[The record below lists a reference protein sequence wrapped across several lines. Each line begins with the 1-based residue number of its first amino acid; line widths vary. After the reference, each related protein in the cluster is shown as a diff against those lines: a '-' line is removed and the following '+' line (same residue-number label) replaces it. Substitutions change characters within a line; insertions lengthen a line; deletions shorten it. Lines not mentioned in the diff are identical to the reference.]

1 MSAASSTIETVT
13 QPTAPLAERPY
24 MLPAASEEWATPQAT
39 YDELHA
45 EFDFNLDPCAS
56 STNHKCERYF
66 SKHDDGLVQDWGTSR
81 VFCNPPYGR
90 AIKQWMAKADEA
102 SRRGATVV
110 MLVPART
117 DTQWFHDIALK
128 HTVKFLRG
136 RLKFGDAKHS
146 APFGCMLVVFRPPV
160 ALALCVDDVARAA

>member
-1 MSAASSTIETVT
+1 MSATSSANRTVT
-13 QPTAPLAERPY
+13 ESTQPAFERPY
-24 MLPAASEEWATPQAT
+24 ILPAASEEWATPQAT
-39 YDELHA
+39 FDELHA

-56 STNHKCERYF
+56 STNHKCARYF
-66 SKHDDGLVQDWGTSR
+66 TKAEDGLAQDWGASR

-90 AIKQWMAKADEA
+90 AISQWMAKADEA

-117 DTQWFHDIALK
+117 DTKWFHDIALK

-146 APFGCMLVVFRPPV
+146 APFGCMLVVFRPSA
-160 ALALCVDDVARAA
+160 ALTLCAENLARAA